1 MVLRVDI
8 GVVVEV
14 EDDIWADTSGNTV
27 TKCADL
33 HGCQNEK
40 FSNIE

>member
-8 GVVVEV
+8 GIVVEV
-14 EDDIWADTSGNTV
+14 EDDIWADTSANTV

-33 HGCQNEK
+33 HGGQNEK
-40 FSNIE
+40 PENIE